1 MNDSLSEEIDEN
13 KEIPTPE
20 KVSSDSA
27 TNILRYM
34 SINSPTFRQKEG
46 GGWREGDLSYLLD
59 TGEGEAKQ
67 IQ

>member
-13 KEIPTPE
+13 KDIPPPE
-20 KVSSDSA
+20 KVSSVSVPH
-27 TNILRYM
+27 ILRYM
-34 SINSPTFRQKEG
+34 LINSLTFRQIEG
-46 GGWREGDLSYLLD
+46 GGGWFLIFLLD

>member
-13 KEIPTPE
+13 KEIPPPE
-20 KVSSDSA
+20 KVSSVSVPH
-27 TNILRYM
+27 ILRYM
-34 SINSPTFRQKEG
+34 SINSLTFRQIEG
-46 GGWREGDLSYLLD
+46 GVGVIFLIFLID

>member
-34 SINSPTFRQKEG
+34 SINSLTFRPIEG
-46 GGWREGDLSYLLD
+46 GGG
-59 TGEGEAKQ
+59 
-67 IQ
+67 

>member
-13 KEIPTPE
+13 KEIPPPE
-20 KVSSDSA
+20 KVSSVSA
-27 TNILRYM
+27 PHILRCM
-34 SINSPTFRQKEG
+34 SINSITFRQKEG
-46 GGWREGDLSYLLD
+46 GGRLIFLILLLD